1 MNAQRR
7 RAPGALVMLLASM
20 LLALVA
26 CSDSGALSPST
37 YSGEPDAQILV
48 LRFTLPA
55 NDGVSATTE
64 ETDTTVTIH
73 AELVEDERPGGDE
86 DVELEVEVPLEHAL
100 GAREVVDG
108 QGRAIPH
115 V

>member
-37 YSGEPDAQILV
+37 YSGEPDAQTLV

-55 NDGVSATTE
+55 NDGVSATAE
-64 ETDTTVTIH
+64 ETDTTVVVH
-73 AELVEDERPGGDE
+73 AELLEDERPGGDE
-86 DVELEVEVPLEHAL
+86 DVELEVEVPLEREL
-100 GAREVVDG
+100 GAREVVDSE
-108 QGRAIPH
+108 GRAIPQ

>member
-7 RAPGALVMLLASM
+7 RARLTIVLVSV

-26 CSDSGALSPST
+26 CGAAGALSPST
-37 YSGEPDAQILV
+37 YSGKPDAQTLV
-48 LRFTLPA
+48 VRFTVPA
-55 NDGVSATTE
+55 SDGVSVTTE

-86 DVELEVEVPLEHAL
+86 DVELEVEVPLERAL

>member
-7 RAPGALVMLLASM
+7 RARLTIVLVSV

-26 CSDSGALSPST
+26 CGAAGALSPST
-37 YSGEPDAQILV
+37 YSGEPDAQTLV
-48 LRFTLPA
+48 VRFTVPA
-55 NDGVSATTE
+55 SDGVSVTTE

-86 DVELEVEVPLEHAL
+86 DVELEVEVPLERAL

-108 QGRAIPH
+108 QGRAIPY